1 MVLHATL
8 EPLPRLAAALQRAV
22 CRMGLLWRA
31 AAAGFR
37 EVVCEA
43 LGEMGWLQAPPSP
56 VALAMVA
63 ALLDLPRPDL
73 GFLHPMIC
81 GEARAVRGNYA
92 SMSRCVMCVAGGE

>member
-1 MVLHATL
+1 M
-8 EPLPRLAAALQRAV
+8 RLIWRAV
-22 CRMGLLWRA
+22 

-37 EVVCEA
+37 EVVSEA

-63 ALLDLPRPDL
+63 ALFDLPRPDL

-81 GEARAVRGNYA
+81 GEARAVRGKYA
-92 SMSRCVMCVAGGE
+92 SMSSVCYVCGRGRVKEKNDTA